1 MTLSFFLSGFV
12 AVAVFVNYAWLR
24 LGPGSDDHSEQ
35 WKRYSVICSASYS
48 LEQWIHGMK
57 WCKTNARDPD
67 IIIIDNTRMCTKEEL
82 QSLPA
87 LVGSYTG
94 MKQLDTERPIAHK
107 EMNRIS
113 REVSLYYSRLGRALG
128 YDLQEIDD
136 ILSTTS
142 EHTKGNSDKTFAI
155 LEAWKRKY
163 GKNATMGKFLEAC
176 EEINVKGQV
185 ETVLLNH

>member
-94 MKQLDTERPIAHK
+94 
-107 EMNRIS
+107 
-113 REVSLYYSRLGRALG
+113 
-128 YDLQEIDD
+128 
-136 ILSTTS
+136 
-142 EHTKGNSDKTFAI
+142 
-155 LEAWKRKY
+155 
-163 GKNATMGKFLEAC
+163 
-176 EEINVKGQV
+176 
-185 ETVLLNH
+185 